1 MARQPSVDP
10 DQRPRVLVVSPF
22 SIHPIIHGAAVRI
35 SNLTRRLAESYRVS
49 LLVLGEGTDDPGHR
63 EAYGPFCEQVLFH
76 RLPRA
81 TDPTCDPFHLLPPA
95 ATSFTHRAVTDR
107 ISALVDAHQISIVQL
122 EFAELGGHVRRN
134 DGAATALVEHD
145 IGFTTQ
151 RRQRAL
157 GIGDRFDA
165 GGRIGAGSLDGI
177 RQERF
182 EINACA
188 MADQVHCMSEDDRA
202 TMARRLGA
210 ADHLRVVP
218 NGVDT
223 RVFAPGPTTARHGAL
238 FLGSFPHLPNLDAFE
253 HLMDTIWPEI
263 RLRSP
268 DATLTVAGAR
278 PPESVLARHRPA
290 GVRVVGE
297 VDEVAPLYRD
307 HRVLIVPL
315 RAGSGTRLKI
325 LEAMASGLPV
335 VSTTIGA
342 EGLTLADPPEVVLA
356 DDVDEIAEAVAGLL
370 AADNDEIEARGARG
384 RNLVETHYDWDAVAE
399 DLRRGYADLLTSPSA
414 EPALRVTSVDAPTSG
429 GDPAVTLV
437 VPTSAGN
444 GLARGLLDGLAAQ
457 LFDGDIE
464 VVVVDHGSP
473 EDTLD
478 SWRTLGFR
486 VVSVSGSKTNQGAT
500 LNAGARIAR
509 GRVLVFTTP
518 NAIPASP
525 TWVSDLVAP
534 FDHDRPPA
542 AVQGGITAQLID
554 GGPAHNPT
562 FTRESER
569 WRRAHGGLEFSLVNA
584 AMPKTVWESFPFPPC
599 DILADRHWQRIAA
612 DHELLILPC
621 LAAAVRD
628 VRQETPRNIV
638 RTGIKEGRAWR
649 DLGTRYTVTDC
660 WADAFF
666 GLPAIGGAGKP
677 APAKSRRHLAYR
689 VLRPLGVYLGN
700 RF

>member
-1 MARQPSVDP
+1 
-10 DQRPRVLVVSPF
+10 VVSPF
-22 SIHPIIHGAAVRI
+22 SIHPVIHGAAVRI
-35 SNLTRRLAESYRVS
+35 SNLTRRLAEHYRVS

-76 RLPRA
+76 RLPKA
-81 TDPTCDPFHLLPPA
+81 PDPNLDSFHLLPPA
-95 ATSFTHRAVTDR
+95 ATPFTHRAVTDR

-122 EFAELGGHVRRN
+122 EFAELGGHIQREDN
-134 DGAATALVEHD
+134 AATVLVEHD

-165 GGRIGAGSLDGI
+165 AGRIGAGSLDGI

-188 MADQVHCMSEDDRA
+188 LADQVHCMSENDRS
-202 TMARRLGA
+202 TMAQRLGA

-223 RVFAPGPTTARHGAL
+223 RIFAPGPAADRRGAL

-253 HLMDTIWPEI
+253 YLMDTIWPEI
-263 RLRSP
+263 RRRSP
-268 DATLTVAGAR
+268 DTTLTVAGAR
-278 PPESVLARHRPA
+278 PPESVLVRHGRD

-342 EGLTLADPPEVVLA
+342 EGLVLADPPEVVLA
-356 DDVDEIAEAVAGLL
+356 DDVDEMAEAVADLL
-370 AADNDEIEARGARG
+370 AADDDEIEARGARG
-384 RNLVETHYDWDAVAE
+384 RALVEAHYDWDSVTE
-399 DLRRGYADLLTSPSA
+399 DLRRGYADLLTSPLA
-414 EPALRVTSVDAPTSG
+414 EPALRVTSVDAPTSNA
-429 GDPAVTLV
+429 DPAVTLV

-444 GLARGLLDGLAAQ
+444 GLSRGLVDGLASQ

-464 VVVVDHGSP
+464 VVIVDRGSP
-473 EDTLD
+473 VDTLD
-478 SWRTLGFR
+478 SWRALGFR
-486 VVSVSGSKTNQGAT
+486 VVSVSGSKTNQGAA

-509 GRVLVFTTP
+509 GQVLAFTTP

-525 TWVSDLVAP
+525 NWLSGLVAP

-542 AVQGGITAQLID
+542 AVQGGITAQFID
-554 GGPAHNPT
+554 GGPAHKPT

-569 WRRAHGGLEFSLVNA
+569 WRQAHGGLEFSLINA
-584 AMPKTVWESFPFPPC
+584 AMPKTVWESFPFPPSTL
-599 DILADRHWQRIAA
+599 LADRCWQQIAT

-628 VRQETPRNIV
+628 VRQDTGRDMV
-638 RTGIKEGRAWR
+638 RMSFEEGRAWR
-649 DLGTRYTVTDC
+649 DLGIRYTATDC
-660 WADAFF
+660 WADAVF
-666 GLPAIGGAGKP
+666 GLPAIDGAGEP
-677 APAKSRRHLAYR
+677 APANSRRHLAFR
-689 VLRPLGVYLGN
+689 VLRPLGIYLGN